1 MIEDVNDNSPH
12 FPADQIELDFPEN
25 SKPKEVKRTLPPA
38 RDADRGWF
46 FVEYSRLIYSHFF
59 TSHRSNTHTSSGI
72 FGVQSYRIVSGNVR
86 NAFRLV
92 SHREKDDILYLDLQV
107 NGILDRENISHYQ
120 LVIEALDGGQSPLKA
135 HLTVKISIVSSRN
148 NLF

>member
-1 MIEDVNDNSPH
+1 M
-12 FPADQIELDFPEN
+12 
-25 SKPKEVKRTLPPA
+25 
-38 RDADRGWF
+38 
-46 FVEYSRLIYSHFF
+46 
-59 TSHRSNTHTSSGI
+59 
-72 FGVQSYRIVSGNVR
+72 SGNVR